1 MTLKDRI
8 VGFLAGA
15 ILAASAAGAADAPFH
30 VAVEPD
36 VAVGAVKPVNG
47 VGQPPMVGAL
57 KDWSMMHYLKEAGSK
72 EKPFTLDMGR
82 PRQSSP
88 RCRVVDEKRT
98 WKEIPLP
105 AALPPRSVLLAEFD
119 PQ

>member
-1 MTLKDRI
+1 M
-8 VGFLAGA
+8 V
-15 ILAASAAGAADAPFH
+15 AP
-30 VAVEPD
+30 
-36 VAVGAVKPVNG
+36 
-47 VGQPPMVGAL
+47 
-57 KDWSMMHYLKEAGSK
+57 YLKGKFPHLKIGGYASCGFYAGSK